1 METDVLTMRAAVRR
15 DYGDA
20 DEVVHLESVP
30 VPSPAEN
37 DVLVRVRAAGV
48 DRGVWHMMA
57 GLPLPVRYAGFGV
70 KRPKAPGLGFD
81 VAGTVESFGAGV
93 TGFSVGDEVFGIG
106 TATFA
111 EFALCPASKLL
122 PMPDGGDFE
131 QAAVVPISGLTA
143 LQAVRD
149 KGRVTAGDRVLVIGA
164 AGGVGSFAIQI
175 ATAYGAEVTGV
186 CRGSKSAFVRSL
198 GAERVI
204 DYETEDLADGTRY
217 DVIIDTGGG
226 APLRRLRRALTP
238 TGTLVIVGSESPGR
252 MLGGLD
258 RQLRAMLVSP
268 FLRQRLVS
276 FVASENGP
284 DLRVL
289 RDLVADGRVVPRV
302 DRTFPLAEAAAAI
315 DYLVAGRARG
325 KIAIAVS

>member
-15 DYGDA
+15 YYGDA
-20 DEVVHLESVP
+20 AEVVHLESVP

-122 PMPDGGDFE
+122 PMPDGVDFE

-276 FVASENGP
+276 FVASENAP

-289 RDLVADGRVVPRV
+289 RDLVAEGRVVPRV
-302 DRTFPLAEAAAAI
+302 DRTFSLAEAAAAI